1 MAIISDS
8 VKFLVKVKEQIPSTG
23 KELFFPNPKWLQFQM
38 VQGSCRHA
46 KDLAREVTRVQLKK
60 KKKKFPVHEKHR
72 NN

>member
-60 KKKKFPVHEKHR
+60 KSL
-72 NN
+72 